1 MCLSSSERGGPRRCS
16 GDTLRAYEEA
26 IGGVATLEREAMQ
39 LRAELADDPHAAVND
54 ASAAQVDRPAAPML
68 FADKEG
74 RVEKIRAEIDRAVE
88 ELGSAQMWQDYL
100 EVAGK
105 FPTRS
110 FGNQI
115 LILKQMPEATMVCG
129 AGKWRNEHNR
139 TIRKGSKA
147 IWIQAPMS
155 RKVVDPVTGEE
166 ERKVFG
172 FKPVPV
178 YDVSQTEGDPLPE
191 PPAGPTDLEG
201 AAPQGMVDDLCAAL
215 DRGGF
220 PVSYED
226 LGPQIKG
233 FTSFDPQRV
242 VINSRGSEAQ
252 RAKTLVHELA
262 HVELGHG
269 QRAAEYHSRP
279 GGERP
284 DMEVEAEST
293 AYVVSTAYGLDTGSY
308 SFGYIDHWAKGNTD
322 RVKATAAAVVTGAS
336 KLLAE
341 FNR

>member
-178 YDVSQTEGDPLPE
+178 YDVSQTEVTRCLSRLLARLTWRVRRRREWSTTFVRRWIG
-191 PPAGPTDLEG
+191 
-201 AAPQGMVDDLCAAL
+201 
-215 DRGGF
+215 GGF
-220 PVSYED
+220 RCPMRTW
-226 LGPQIKG
+226 GPRSKG
-233 FTSFDPQRV
+233 
-242 VINSRGSEAQ
+242 
-252 RAKTLVHELA
+252 
-262 HVELGHG
+262 
-269 QRAAEYHSRP
+269 SRP
-279 GGERP
+279 LIRSG
-284 DMEVEAEST
+284 
-293 AYVVSTAYGLDTGSY
+293 
-308 SFGYIDHWAKGNTD
+308 W
-322 RVKATAAAVVTGAS
+322 
-336 KLLAE
+336 
-341 FNR
+341 